1 MSIANLSIVGNLV
14 KAPQQTQFASGKV
27 KTTMFVA
34 VNNPMRKTKDG
45 NSTADFYKVE
55 TWGKLA
61 ELAASKL
68 DKGNQVAA
76 NGRLSMETWVD
87 KQGRERVTPTISVY
101 DFAFPP
107 KPRTDQQPFNPRVV
121 AEQPFESSV
130 DEDGAVIKHVFA
142 ATSTGG
148 DDPVTTANDNAME
161 IAAPVA
167 ATAADDDEEFDQS
180 ELEEQQEQQDNSD
193 DDFGMPNTS
202 TRPAPTRDGRPS
214 PR

>member
-1 MSIANLSIVGNLV
+1 MSIANVSIVGNLV
-14 KAPQQTQFASGKV
+14 KAPQQTQFSSGKV

-45 NSTADFYKVE
+45 ATTADFYKVE

-76 NGRLSMETWVD
+76 NGRLSLETWVD
-87 KQGRERVTPTISVY
+87 KQGRERITPTISVY

-107 KPRTDQQPFNPRVV
+107 RPRTEQPYSRS
-121 AEQPFESSV
+121 EEPFES
-130 DEDGAVIKHVFA
+130 EGDGAVIKHVFA
-142 ATSTGG
+142 ATNSI
-148 DDPVTTANDNAME
+148 DSMAISANE
-161 IAAPVA
+161 TPVA
-167 ATAADDDEEFDQS
+167 ARNENDDEEFDES
-180 ELEEQQEQQDNSD
+180 EIEEREDSSD

-202 TRPAPTRDGRPS
+202 TRPAPTRDGRAS
-214 PR
+214 PH